1 MIVYNRAREETQIAT
16 AIDIPGAPPAF
27 SVMLMRGA
35 ADQFLQDGPVQAFV
49 TSLAKMSNQERNL
62 MKAHVRG
69 RIHPAAN
76 LYLVPGTHFRGT
88 RTVKPDGTL
97 QLSRD
102 FVLTRLGKIQI
113 LARSEGLFARDFVD
127 WLSQPEA
134 VDHAVTQA
142 TNLRNAMNTRNA
154 NRTIH
159 NTTYRRVVDVATH
172 AVSPAQAAM
181 RASQDFQAA
190 LRHPEDK
197 VTFGRNTKKEIVAAN
212 NGNPN
217 LQSDLDYYKKSTC
230 NSLATPECL
239 AKMAVFEAE
248 AAAMAVAERVP
259 FNVAKMAVIRNK
271 GNSMLPK
278 GMDGNI
284 LPAEETRKRHWNH
297 TFAAAGTDSM
307 MEPARRRLAIGN
319 GPAPLD
325 VN

>member
-1 MIVYNRAREETQIAT
+1 MHNSALEKKQIAA

-27 SVMLMRGA
+27 LGMLIGDA
-35 ADQFLQDGPVQAFV
+35 ADQFLQDGTVSAF
-49 TSLAKMSNQERNL
+49 SKDLAKMTNQERSA
-62 MKAHVRG
+62 MKAHVRCQ
-69 RIHPAAN
+69 IHPAAG
-76 LYLVPGTHFRGT
+76 LHLVSGTHFRGT
-88 RTVKPDGTL
+88 RTVKPDETL

-113 LARSEGLFARDFVD
+113 LARSQGLVARDFVD
-127 WLSQPEA
+127 WLSQPEL
-134 VDHAVTQA
+134 VRNAVTQA
-142 TNLRNAMNTRNA
+142 TNLRNAMNTRNE

-159 NTTYRRVVDVATH
+159 NTTFQRVVDVATH
-172 AVSPAQAAM
+172 AVSPARAAM
-181 RASQDFQAA
+181 RASQDFHAA

-217 LQSDLDYYKKSTC
+217 LQCDLDYYKKSTC

-248 AAAMAVAERVP
+248 AVAMAVTERVP
-259 FNVAKMAVIRNK
+259 FNVAKMAVIRNM

-284 LPAEETRKRHWNH
+284 LTAEVTRKRNWNP
-297 TFAAAGTDSM
+297 TFATGTDSM

-319 GPAPLD
+319 GPAPLTVD
-325 VN
+325 